1 MVDINKIR
9 ELNEALQEGLI
20 SQEEYDKIKTNLMIN
35 QLDPTKENS
44 QNLHADKLN
53 NNSSVQSMP
62 TNGMQYLIINN
73 NNNNNNNNG
82 KSGLNNSSSV
92 HTILKDL
99 ITSIIATARTLSSNL
114 DQSIKAVKFKKVNK
128 FQRNLVLAT
137 IIVFSVV
144 HSVNI
149 QQSTPTTTTTY
160 KSVTK

>member
-44 QNLHADKLN
+44 QNLHTDRLN
-53 NNSSVQSMP
+53 NISSVQTMP
-62 TNGMQYLIINN
+62 TNGIQYLII
-73 NNNNNNNNG
+73 NNNNNNNG

-128 FQRNLVLAT
+128 FQRNLILAT
-137 IIVFSVV
+137 IVGFSVI

-149 QQSTPTTTTTY
+149 QQSTPTTTTY
-160 KSVTK
+160 KSVTE